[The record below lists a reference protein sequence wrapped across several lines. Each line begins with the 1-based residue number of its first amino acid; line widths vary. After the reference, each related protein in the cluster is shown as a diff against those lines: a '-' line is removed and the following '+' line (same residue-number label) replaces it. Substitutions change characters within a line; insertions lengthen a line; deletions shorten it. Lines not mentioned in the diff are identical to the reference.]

1 MSGMSHALKGIS
13 LLIVALRP
21 NAGVFDERPNF
32 LRFPN
37 GSARAEFDGPG
48 EAACTAAFP
57 PCAFADGDDGKD
69 LGQTEKADRGNGRL
83 LL

>member
-1 MSGMSHALKGIS
+1 MSGMGHALAGIS
-13 LLIVALRP
+13 LFIIALRP
-21 NAGVFDERPNF
+21 NAGVFDERPDF

-37 GSARAEFDGPG
+37 GSAGAELDGPG
-48 EAACTAAFP
+48 ETAGAASLP

-69 LGQTEKADRGNGRL
+69 LGQTEKADRGNRRL